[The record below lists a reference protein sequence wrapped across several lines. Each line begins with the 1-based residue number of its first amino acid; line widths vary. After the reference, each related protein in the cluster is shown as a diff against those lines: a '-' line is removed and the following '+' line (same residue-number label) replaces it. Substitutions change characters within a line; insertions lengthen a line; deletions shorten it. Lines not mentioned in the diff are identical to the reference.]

1 MSDYFQ
7 EKIPAQIVS
16 EDTALPSGVKVIKG
30 KDLIG
35 HIGEKQHKLDLLY
48 LEMAK
53 TWSNNS
59 HCQRSK
65 VGALIVKDK
74 SIISDG
80 YNGTPAGFPN
90 DCEDA
95 ENKTFP
101 WVLHAEANAI
111 TKLARS
117 NQSSEDS
124 TLYITMSPCLECSK
138 LIVQSGIKRIVF
150 CELYRNLESIP
161 FLIEAGITIC
171 YYPLVK

>member
-1 MSDYFQ
+1 MSKYF
-7 EKIPAQIVS
+7 EEETPTQIVYIKPDS
-16 EDTALPSGVKVIKG
+16 KVFVMKG
-30 KDLIG
+30 DDLLKYV
-35 HIGEKQHKLDLLY
+35 GEKQFKLDLVY

-53 TWSNNS
+53 TWSKNS

-80 YNGTPAGFPN
+80 YNGTPSGFPN
-90 DCEDA
+90 DCEDS
-95 ENKTFP
+95 ENRTFP

-117 NQSSEDS
+117 NQSSDDS

-138 LIVQSGIKRIVF
+138 LIVQSGVKRIVF
-150 CELYRNLESIP
+150 SELYRNLESMQ
-161 FLIEAGITIC
+161 FLLEAGISIC
-171 YYPLVK
+171 YNPLVK